1 MLPTMQKNT
10 PETRNSPRYDR
21 SQNPSISSEQDH
33 IFYKNMFLHLGLAEG
48 PFSGKAE
55 VFLASFENIRGF
67 NTIVGK

>member
-1 MLPTMQKNT
+1 MAHSSGDLDIWVGIVFCGNEGIT
-10 PETRNSPRYDR
+10 PN
-21 SQNPSISSEQDH
+21 SEQDH